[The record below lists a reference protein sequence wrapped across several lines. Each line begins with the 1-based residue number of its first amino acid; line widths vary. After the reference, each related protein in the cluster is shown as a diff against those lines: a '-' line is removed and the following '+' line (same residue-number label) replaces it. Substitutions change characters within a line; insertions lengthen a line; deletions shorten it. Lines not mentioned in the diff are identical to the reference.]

1 MQQDELRLIFMITE
15 SEQGVRAGFSVSR
28 RYFKRAVDRNRIK
41 RLMREAYRLQ
51 RNEILGEMGEKGLWM
66 FLVFHGKE
74 LPSFDRL
81 FQLSGR
87 VLDKMKKKIT
97 VND

>member
-1 MQQDELRLIFMITE
+1 VQQDELRLIFMITE

-66 FLVFHGKE
+66 FLVFQGKE
-74 LPSFDRL
+74 LPPFDRL
-81 FQLSGR
+81 FHLAGR
-87 VLDKMKKKIT
+87 VLDKMNKKIR
-97 VND
+97 VHD